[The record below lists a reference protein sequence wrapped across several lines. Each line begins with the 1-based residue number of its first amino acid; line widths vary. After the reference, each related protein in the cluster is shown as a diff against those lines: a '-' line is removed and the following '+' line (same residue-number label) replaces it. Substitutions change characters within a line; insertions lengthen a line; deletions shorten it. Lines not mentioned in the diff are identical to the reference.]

1 MSRGIRGGIIV
12 MFAMISNWLFQ
23 DSIHF
28 MGRKCENYF
37 MKIFLLAIEL
47 LCHQLVVKYSRLC
60 NFYFNFMNELL
71 TTPGG
76 QQGRQ
81 QRAGISTLLGCWEKI
96 QWKYFLRGKFH
107 ILRHKVAKYVFVGAV
122 NINMPIVNCYVAN
135 FYLDNLWLCI
145 FRYLLICQF
154 VYLWIYFV
162 CG

>member
-1 MSRGIRGGIIV
+1 

-71 TTPGG
+71 TTPGT
-76 QQGRQ
+76 R
-81 QRAGISTLLGCWEKI
+81 RTTRSPTAGGNLDTSWMLGKNLMKI
-96 QWKYFLRGKFH
+96 FSAWKVPHFEAQSCKICLRGGG
-107 ILRHKVAKYVFVGAV
+107 KYKYTY
-122 NINMPIVNCYVAN
+122 CYVAN

>member
-1 MSRGIRGGIIV
+1 

-71 TTPGG
+71 TTPGT
-76 QQGRQ
+76 R
-81 QRAGISTLLGCWEKI
+81 RTTRSPTAGGNLDTSWMLGKNLMKI
-96 QWKYFLRGKFH
+96 FSAWKVPHFEAQSCKICLRGGG
-107 ILRHKVAKYVFVGAV
+107 KYKYAH
-122 NINMPIVNCYVAN
+122 CQ
-135 FYLDNLWLCI
+135 LLCSE
-145 FRYLLICQF
+145 FLSRQF
-154 VYLWIYFV
+154 VVMYI
-162 CG
+162 

>member
-1 MSRGIRGGIIV
+1 
-12 MFAMISNWLFQ
+12 
-23 DSIHF
+23 

-81 QRAGISTLLGCWEKI
+81 QRAGISTLLRCWEKNLMKI
-96 QWKYFLRGKFH
+96 FSAWKVPHFEAQSCKICLRGGG
-107 ILRHKVAKYVFVGAV
+107 KYKYAH
-122 NINMPIVNCYVAN
+122 CYVAN

>member
-71 TTPGG
+71 TTPGT
-76 QQGRQ
+76 R
-81 QRAGISTLLGCWEKI
+81 RTTRSPTAGGNLDTSWMLGKNLMKI
-96 QWKYFLRGKFH
+96 FSAWKVPHFEAQSCKICLRGGG
-107 ILRHKVAKYVFVGAV
+107 KYK
-122 NINMPIVNCYVAN
+122 
-135 FYLDNLWLCI
+135 
-145 FRYLLICQF
+145 
-154 VYLWIYFV
+154 
-162 CG
+162 

>member
-1 MSRGIRGGIIV
+1 
-12 MFAMISNWLFQ
+12 
-23 DSIHF
+23 
-28 MGRKCENYF
+28 MGRQCENYF
-37 MKIFLLAIEL
+37 MKIFFLAIEL

-81 QRAGISTLLGCWEKI
+81 QRAGISTLLGCWGKNLMKI
-96 QWKYFLRGKFH
+96 FSAWKVPHFEVQSCKICLRGGG
-107 ILRHKVAKYVFVGAV
+107 KYKYAH
-122 NINMPIVNCYVAN
+122 CYVAN